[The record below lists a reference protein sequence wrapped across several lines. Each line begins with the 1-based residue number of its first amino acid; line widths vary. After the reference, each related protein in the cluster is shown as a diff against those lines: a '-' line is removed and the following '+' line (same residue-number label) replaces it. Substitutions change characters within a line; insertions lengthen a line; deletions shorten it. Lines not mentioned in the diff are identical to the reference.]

1 MAWDDGSQF
10 VSDMAKVAAIGG
22 AQSAMYA
29 GNAVASVNNALTKE
43 ADNRRKIAEEQRKRQ
58 ADEEA
63 EERKR
68 QHELKLEQ
76 MRIDAL
82 AQRLS
87 AYQR

>member
-1 MAWDDGSQF
+1 MFDGGMGM
-10 VSDMAKVAAIGG
+10 VRDTARAASMGG
-22 AQSAMYA
+22 AQAAIYA
-29 GNAVASVNNALTKE
+29 GNAAASVNNAITKE
-43 ADNRRKIAEEQRKRQ
+43 MENRRKIAEEQRKRQ

>member
-1 MAWDDGSQF
+1 MFGVPTPDEQYVIHSNMTRG
-10 VSDMAKVAAIGG
+10 VT
-22 AQSAMYA
+22 
-29 GNAVASVNNALTKE
+29 NALASE
-43 ADNRRKIAEEQRKRQ
+43 AENRRKLAAEQRKRQ
-58 ADEEA
+58 ADEES

-82 AQRLS
+82 ANRLS

>member
-1 MAWDDGSQF
+1 MAQDNWPQIFQTAADGQR
-10 VSDMAKVAAIGG
+10 MAAYHAGSAA
-22 AQSAMYA
+22 ST
-29 GNAVASVNNALTKE
+29 VNNALAANAE
-43 ADNRRKIAEEQRKRQ
+43 AQRKLAAEQRKRQ
-58 ADEEA
+58 ADAES

-82 AQRLS
+82 AMRLN